1 MGLRYNKRDK
11 LHYHVRG
18 KKAFPVTADK
28 LFNFHVKGRCNIDED
43 LKQVTLILIAL
54 ACYFLDF
61 FSGPTINLNAM
72 LDAV

>member
-28 LFNFHVKGRCNIDED
+28 LFNFSVKGRCNIDEE
-43 LKQVTLILIAL
+43 LKKVTIILIDL
-54 ACYFLDF
+54 AHYYLD
-61 FSGPTINLNAM
+61 S
-72 LDAV
+72 